1 MFRVSWQLSETE
13 HIISNGL
20 LPALTT
26 MVRQHITTTNG
37 LVDEALALHRTVEVS
52 PVTSLLA
59 WGIGDTMYSIV
70 VRISI
75 SSRLC
80 AFFWLCT
87 GAVRPVL

>member
-59 WGIGDTMYSIV
+59 GASVKQCTVAWC
-70 VRISI
+70 
-75 SSRLC
+75 SSPSTS
-80 AFFWLCT
+80 W
-87 GAVRPVL
+87 